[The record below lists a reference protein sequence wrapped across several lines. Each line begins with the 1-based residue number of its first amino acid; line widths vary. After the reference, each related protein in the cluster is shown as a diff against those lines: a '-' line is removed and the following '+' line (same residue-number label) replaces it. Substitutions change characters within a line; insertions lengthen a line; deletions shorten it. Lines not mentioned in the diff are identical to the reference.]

1 MATKKLLAVDLGA
14 SSGRVMLGL
23 FDGEKIKLTEIHRFT
38 NHAVSVKENL
48 YWDVLNLFQQVKNG
62 IAKSS
67 VDEIPIESIAV
78 DTWGV
83 DYCYLDNNGNIIS
96 NPHSHRD
103 PRTKTYESK
112 FYKRLSQEELF
123 KRTGVQPSLIN
134 SINQIHADLSS
145 KPYLREIVDKVLFM
159 PDLINYLLSDQITSE
174 YTILS
179 TSGLLDVNTGRIS
192 DEVIKKVGI
201 PSNWFSGI
209 SKKGKV
215 LGTLTSQLSNEL
227 NVSEFKVI
235 AGASH
240 DTASAVLAIPYIH
253 SVQETAFISSG
264 TWSLVGIESEKPFV
278 TDGAFHAGLT
288 NEGSFDGY
296 YRLLKNTTGL
306 WIYNELR
313 RDWILKGENLSHEK
327 LLVLS
332 KEVKDNKTYIDPNN
346 ALFSTPGNMEQK
358 IQDYCIQTN
367 QEVPKTKGHMI
378 RVILESL
385 AISYRNTIEQIEA
398 VTKRDVKQIQMV
410 GGGIQNELLCQLT
423 ADFTNRTVVAGP
435 VEASSLGNM
444 ISQLVTL
451 KVLET
456 REDIIK
462 VIRNSAE
469 IKTYTPNKIERLE
482 DKCNDI
488 NNILMREDD

>member
-14 SSGRVMLGL
+14 SSGRVMQGL
-23 FDGEKIKLTEIHRFT
+23 FDGEKIELTEIHRFT

-67 VDEIPIESIAV
+67 VDGIPIESIAV

-83 DYCYLDNNGNIIS
+83 DYCYVDKDGNITS

-145 KPYLREIVDKVLFM
+145 KPYLKEIVDKVLFM
-159 PDLINYLLSDQITSE
+159 PDLINYLLSDQMASE

-179 TSGLLDVNTGRIS
+179 TSGLLDVNTGKLS
-192 DEVIKKVGI
+192 NEVIEEIGI
-201 PSNWFSGI
+201 PSNWFSNI
-209 SKKGKV
+209 SKQGKI
-215 LGTLTSQLSNEL
+215 LGSLTSQLSNEL
-227 NVSEFKVI
+227 NVNEFKVI
-235 AGASH
+235 AGAGH
-240 DTASAVLAIPYIH
+240 DTASAVLAIPYVH

-264 TWSLVGIESEKPFV
+264 TWSLVGIESEKPVV
-278 TDGAFHAGLT
+278 TDEAFHAGLT
-288 NEGSFDGY
+288 NEGSFDGN
-296 YRLLKNTTGL
+296 YRILKNTTGL

-313 RDWILKGENLSHEK
+313 RDWDLKGENLSHER
-327 LLVLS
+327 LLELS
-332 KEVKDNKTYIDPNN
+332 KEVEDNRTYINPN
-346 ALFSTPGNMEQK
+346 AYLFSMPGNMEKK
-358 IQDYCIQTN
+358 IQDYCIETN

-378 RVILESL
+378 RVVLESL
-385 AISYRNTIEQIEA
+385 AMSYRNTIEQIEG
-398 VTKRDVKQIQMV
+398 VTKRKVKQIQMV

-423 ADFTNRTVVAGP
+423 ADFTNRKIITGP
-435 VEASSLGNM
+435 VEASSLGNI

-451 KVLET
+451 NVITTK
-456 REDIIK
+456 EDIIK
-462 VIRNSAE
+462 LIRNSAE
-469 IKTYTPNKIERLE
+469 LKTYNPNTIDRLE
-482 DKCNDI
+482 DKCKYI
-488 NNILMREDD
+488 NNILMKEDD